1 MNLKLNTP
9 VKGNYKKVMAAFD
22 LSLFE
27 ALKPPFGKME
37 IVEFTG
43 SKKGDRVHI
52 RFLSP
57 IKADWISDIVA
68 DKTTDNM
75 ALFVDKGVK
84 LPWPLVAWTHRH
96 IVEKVDD
103 NNSIIIDDITF
114 TASNFILSLMM
125 YPAILMGFYPRKK
138 IYQDYFKNLVL

>member
-1 MNLKLNTP
+1 MNIKLNTP
-9 VKGNYKKVMAAFD
+9 VKGNYKIVMAAFD

-57 IKADWISDIVA
+57 FKAEWVSDIVA
-68 DKTTDNM
+68 DEVTDEM
-75 ALFVDKGVK
+75 ALFVDVGVN
-84 LPWPLVAWTHRH
+84 LPWPIATWTHRH

-103 NNSIIIDDITF
+103 ANSIIIDDISF
-114 TASNFILSLMM
+114 TASNFILSWIM
-125 YPAILMGFYPRKK
+125 YPAIFMGFYPRKK
-138 IYQDYFKNLVL
+138 IYRKYFGEMF